1 MTDETYQKV
10 CEINNRLKELYRV
23 KEKIQDS
30 KRNYLTYAE
39 KSDYLG
45 DRDYLYQS
53 CEMEGITTLLDKHDK
68 MIRQEID
75 DEIDKLK
82 KQIAE
87 L

>member
-1 MTDETYQKV
+1 MTDETYREV
-10 CEINNRLKELYRV
+10 CLIYNRLGELYRI
-23 KEKIQDS
+23 KEKIQNS

-45 DRDYLYQS
+45 EKDYLYQS
-53 CEMEGITTLLDKHDK
+53 CEMEGITTLLCKHDK

-82 KQIAE
+82 KRIAE

>member
-1 MTDETYQKV
+1 MTDETYREV
-10 CEINNRLKELYRV
+10 CLIYNRLGELYRI
-23 KEKIQDS
+23 KEKIQNN

-45 DRDYLYQS
+45 EKDYLYQP